1 MNNSVNPADEKG
13 TAGVPVRT
21 SGPSRKTDTRS
32 WRGIDII
39 PAAVLAV
46 ACGLIFWLWNM
57 VGGAGFTALDTL
69 TPGFGGLVTGTW
81 FLGGVLGGLVIRK
94 PGAAIFVEL
103 VAACVSAVLGS
114 QWGISTLYSGIAQ
127 GLGAEIVF
135 AIFGYKKFGLQI
147 AALAGAASGIGAFC
161 LELFTS
167 GNLAKSAEF
176 NLIYIVCLIIS
187 GAILAGI
194 IGHYLVKALAQTGA
208 LDRFAA
214 GRAAK
219 A

>member
-1 MNNSVNPADEKG
+1 MNDSVNPADEKG

-21 SGPSRKTDTRS
+21 SGPSRKIDTRG

-39 PAAVLAV
+39 TAAVLAV